1 MTEPEALHQRRQ
13 LLLEQIGQAADEI
26 KMIDEQL
33 KRYTETAKMIEEEE
47 SIRSDDH
54 RFDGQDP
61 DEQEER
67 T

>member
-33 KRYTETAKMIEEEE
+33 KKVYGDCK
-47 SIRSDDH
+47 DD
-54 RFDGQDP
+54 
-61 DEQEER
+61 
-67 T
+67 